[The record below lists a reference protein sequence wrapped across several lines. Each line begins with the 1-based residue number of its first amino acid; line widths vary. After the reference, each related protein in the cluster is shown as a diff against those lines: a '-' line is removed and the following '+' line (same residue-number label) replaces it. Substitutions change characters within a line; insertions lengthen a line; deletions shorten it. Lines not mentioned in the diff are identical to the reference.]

1 MGDFGLATSSL
12 AAVDPSDV
20 TRHPIYP
27 ETDLT
32 LCVFWCLHLVSVDK
46 QSIQRLAQGC
56 ISRLR
61 YNRGRKG
68 RETILRLTCILLAY
82 DLTISPF

>member
-1 MGDFGLATSSL
+1 VGDFGLATSSL

-32 LCVFWCLHLVSVDK
+32 LGVCFGVLIWCPSTNS
-46 QSIQRLAQGC
+46 QF
-56 ISRLR
+56 
-61 YNRGRKG
+61 RGWHKVVYR
-68 RETILRLTCILLAY
+68 A
-82 DLTISPF
+82 